1 LANKYP
7 AGRESLVND
16 CLVKMFGLLSSL
28 DATKWKNSDKPP
40 PADKET
46 IEAGAY
52 ENYGVMDTEKRADCQ
67 KYVLVPDKGD
77 PCKGFLYHYNSDPL
91 RGVSSCW
98 FSFGKG
104 DIIKGMVLED
114 DWVVMQEDC
123 LAELEANVV
132 EDDAPP
138 DLGLLFDLVTDK
150 WTRKGSPP
158 GGKAKLGYVE
168 YDIRQTNKLEEN
180 EIEVQVAKKT
190 GQESSVKMINV
201 AWWNC
206 FRSNPSVWLKLNK
219 GLIVGVMTKDDWIIM
234 AK

>member
-1 LANKYP
+1 
-7 AGRESLVND
+7 
-16 CLVKMFGLLSSL
+16 MFGLLSSL
-28 DATKWKNSDKPP
+28 DASKWKNSDKPP
-40 PADKET
+40 PADKES
-46 IEAGAY
+46 IDAGAY
-52 ENYGVMDTEKRADCQ
+52 ECYGVMDTEKRDDCQ

-91 RGVSSCW
+91 KGVSSCW
-98 FSFGKG
+98 FAFGKG

-114 DWVVMQEDC
+114 DWVLLQDDA

-132 EDDAPP
+132 IDDAPA
-138 DLGLLFDLVTDK
+138 DLGLFFDLVIDK

-168 YDIRQTNKLEEN
+168 YDIRQTNSTGPT
-180 EIEVQVAKKT
+180 EIEVQVAKKN
-190 GQESSVKMINV
+190 GAESSVKMINV

>member
-1 LANKYP
+1 
-7 AGRESLVND
+7 
-16 CLVKMFGLLSSL
+16 MFGLLTSL
-28 DATKWKNSDKPP
+28 DSSKWRNSENPP
-40 PADKET
+40 PQDKET
-46 IEAGAY
+46 IDGGAY
-52 ENYGVMDTEKRADCQ
+52 EYYGVMDSDKKEDHQ

-77 PCKGFLYHYNSDPL
+77 PCKGLLHYYNSDPL

-104 DIIKGMVLED
+104 DIIKGMIMED
-114 DWVVMQEDC
+114 DWVVMNDDC
-123 LAELEANVV
+123 LKELEANVKDNN
-132 EDDAPP
+132 EPP
-138 DLGLLFDLVTDK
+138 DLGLLHDLDTAK

-158 GGKAKLGYVE
+158 GGKAKLGYME
-168 YDIRQTNKLEEN
+168 YDIRQVNSTGPA

-201 AWWNC
+201 KYWNC

-219 GLIVGVMTKDDWIIM
+219 GLIVGIMTNNDWIII